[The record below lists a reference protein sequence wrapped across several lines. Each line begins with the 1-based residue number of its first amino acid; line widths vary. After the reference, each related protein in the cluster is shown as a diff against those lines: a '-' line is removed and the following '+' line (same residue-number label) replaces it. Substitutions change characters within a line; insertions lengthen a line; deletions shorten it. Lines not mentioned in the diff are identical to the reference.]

1 HLLALRL
8 IIMAGNF
15 NFYTDNMTNASLLH
29 VNQFCPRPSLS
40 LPTIRL
46 QYMSSFAQLKAQRTA
61 RLTPA
66 LSSASTSYVSP
77 LSTGGRA
84 DVPIT
89 ISEAV
94 SDSLSISHPRQE
106 QVSPVDGVGDVSS
119 LERGGAD
126 EDEGGGTPAVEE
138 MAGTTAPSAS
148 SPKHARDADED
159 SGRAEGLYAALPSA
173 LRIRVS
179 QDAVRGRGV
188 YMGPGAGCTPGQT
201 LIKTRPHV
209 GVLAAGRLATHCS
222 GCFRAGRDEGS
233 LKRCTLCRVVWYCG
247 STCQSA
253 DWAAH
258 KPECA
263 GLRRVI
269 ASSGAGPSDSPSDI
283 ALPSDAVR
291 CLARMAWGRARK
303 RTKAAQSIWVREVDG
318 LSFAP
323 PATAPSDKQAQEKQS
338 LHTHLALALVHFMG
352 VQTPAELAAMG
363 FGSGRDLAE
372 FVGKVACYSITPCAP
387 LNRCASSPPIPSR
400 SRMKHWRR
408 WEPAY
413 RQRLRCSITRV
424 SRTQSWCFPPGTGRC
439 MLLRFEIS
447 RRGRRCI
454 LTSYIDTTLPRHMRQ
469 EALLETYHFTCDCTL
484 CSDAAVDPRDAVWCP
499 KRPECDGI
507 CRVPTDAIP
516 LSLCAKC
523 RAVLRKTDEVIDA
536 VRVGTEALAKAER
549 VQFADP
555 SKARQLA
562 SKMTPILRSAGL
574 HPGSYPLLA
583 LSRMELAS
591 AIEDLPSSSNTLLDA
606 AIHTSTMIVSG
617 LTSILTPG
625 HPVRGLA
632 LAELAR
638 LCAADESSPDPTPTP
653 NQNQNRYPYS
663 GPARLRLALDTMQRA
678 LSELAVG
685 FGMEGGVI
693 GRLIR
698 EEAVRVERELSV
710 WKEGVRNVRDLS

>member
-1 HLLALRL
+1 
-8 IIMAGNF
+8 
-15 NFYTDNMTNASLLH
+15 
-29 VNQFCPRPSLS
+29 
-40 LPTIRL
+40 
-46 QYMSSFAQLKAQRTA
+46 
-61 RLTPA
+61 
-66 LSSASTSYVSP
+66 
-77 LSTGGRA
+77 
-84 DVPIT
+84 
-89 ISEAV
+89 
-94 SDSLSISHPRQE
+94 
-106 QVSPVDGVGDVSS
+106 
-119 LERGGAD
+119 
-126 EDEGGGTPAVEE
+126 
-138 MAGTTAPSAS
+138 
-148 SPKHARDADED
+148 
-159 SGRAEGLYAALPSA
+159 
-173 LRIRVS
+173 
-179 QDAVRGRGV
+179 
-188 YMGPGAGCTPGQT
+188 
-201 LIKTRPHV
+201 
-209 GVLAAGRLATHCS
+209 
-222 GCFRAGRDEGS
+222 
-233 LKRCTLCRVVWYCG
+233 
-247 STCQSA
+247 
-253 DWAAH
+253 
-258 KPECA
+258 
-263 GLRRVI
+263 
-269 ASSGAGPSDSPSDI
+269 
-283 ALPSDAVR
+283 
-291 CLARMAWGRARK
+291 MAWGRARK

-372 FVGKVACYSITPCAP
+372 FVGKFTTNTFALTDETLAP
-387 LNRCASSPPIPSR
+387 LGACVSPTVALLNHSC
-400 SRMKHWRR
+400 
-408 WEPAY
+408 EPNAVVVFPTGDGEMHVIA
-413 RQRLRCSITRV
+413 LRNI
-424 SRTQSWCFPPGTGRC
+424 QAG
-439 MLLRFEIS
+439 EE
-447 RRGRRCI
+447 I

-507 CRVPTDAIP
+507 CRVPTDDTP

-549 VQFADP
+549 VQFAEP

-583 LSRMELAS
+583 LSRMELAF

-617 LTSILTPG
+617 LTSFLTPG